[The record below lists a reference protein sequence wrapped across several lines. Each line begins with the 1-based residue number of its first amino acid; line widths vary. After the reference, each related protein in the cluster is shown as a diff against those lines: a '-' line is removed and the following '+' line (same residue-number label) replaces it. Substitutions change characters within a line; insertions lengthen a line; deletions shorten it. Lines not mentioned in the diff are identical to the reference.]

1 MNRETPSFPDRAAE
15 KHLRVA
21 LGAERFALLPLRFPG
36 LSIIVAVILAI
47 VAVLGIQRIQID
59 DALGQLFRS
68 DTPEFKLYQ
77 QVTHEFPS
85 SEYDVLV
92 VVEGKS
98 LLERNSVDKLRQLVI
113 DLQLVDGA
121 RGLFSLFSRAGPAS
135 PERRLAAAAVS

>member
-21 LGAERFALLPLRFPG
+21 LGAERFALLPFRFPR
-36 LSIIVAVILAI
+36 LSIIVAVFLAI
-47 VAVLGIQRIQID
+47 VAVLGIQRIKID

-98 LLERNSVDKLRQLVI
+98 LLERELGREVAPARHRST
-113 DLQLVDGA
+113 A
-121 RGLFSLFSRAGPAS
+121 RGRRARHYFAVFRTRAAS
-135 PERRLAAAAVS
+135 AERRPAAAAVS